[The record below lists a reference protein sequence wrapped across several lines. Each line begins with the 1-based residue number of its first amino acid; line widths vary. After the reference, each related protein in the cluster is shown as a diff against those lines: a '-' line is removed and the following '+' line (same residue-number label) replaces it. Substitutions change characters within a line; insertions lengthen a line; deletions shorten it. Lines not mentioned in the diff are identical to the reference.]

1 MGIKDIDINKD
12 GVTLGDHIENMK
24 KNQYIFGISAFCGSL
39 YFFRKTFRS
48 SFPRINMTSSK
59 CPVMNIL
66 KTCDLLTG
74 ADAAFDDRS
83 FFDYHMMPALS
94 FFEIIPY

>member
-24 KNQYIFGISAFCGSL
+24 ENQYIFGISASCGIP
-39 YFFRKTFRS
+39 YFFPEDFQIFFSTDQHDIFKYS
-48 SFPRINMTSSK
+48 
-59 CPVMNIL
+59 VMNIL
-66 KTCDLLTG
+66 KTSDLFTG

-83 FFDYHMMPALS
+83 FTLTV
-94 FFEIIPY
+94 I